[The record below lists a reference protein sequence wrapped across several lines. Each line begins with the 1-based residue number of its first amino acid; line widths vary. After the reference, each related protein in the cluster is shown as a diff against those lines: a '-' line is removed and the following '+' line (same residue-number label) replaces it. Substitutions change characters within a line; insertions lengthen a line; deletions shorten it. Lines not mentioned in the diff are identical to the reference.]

1 MRGEEMAY
9 AILSETATTVQMI
22 GPDTGIL
29 MSVSATIFAIFGGF
43 ILTFSFSMKQ
53 KKLELDVEIELSYHK
68 MMFLRR
74 EMNPLLLQKIITFEE
89 KVIQEAI
96 LLKGETE
103 IQNVRFTSNI
113 DHQRIKRMRRRNK
126 KSIRKVYRL
135 REFVRYSAD
144 FENFKRNSCI
154 TIWWFEKER
163 IKEIYEVVK
172 RYEDTETY
180 VAALAKRAEMHF
192 TVEELD
198 TYYTYLD
205 ALKPYNDKVW
215 NLSLLVPSLKNQG
228 MMTVALIYLS
238 LIAFFGLFEPLI
250 SPEDVNVKENLMAI
264 FILTLAYIPL
274 SYLNTF
280 THRYP
285 SRLSKEIKRFRPR

>member
-1 MRGEEMAY
+1 MANP
-9 AILSETATTVQMI
+9 ILSQTVATVQTI
-22 GPDTGIL
+22 GPDLGLLI
-29 MSVSATIFAIFGGF
+29 SVSTTIFAIFGGF
-43 ILTFSFSMKQ
+43 ILNFSFSMKQ
-53 KKLELDVEIELSYHK
+53 KKLELDVEIEISYHE
-68 MMFLRR
+68 MIFLRG
-74 EMNPLLLQKIITFEE
+74 EIDPLLLKKIITFEE
-89 KVIQEAI
+89 KAVEEAI
-96 LLKGETE
+96 LLMGETE
-103 IQNVRFTSNI
+103 IQNVHFTSNI
-113 DHQRIKRMRRRNK
+113 DYQRIKRMRRRNK
-126 KSIRKVYRL
+126 KSIKKVYRL
-135 REFVRYSAD
+135 RDFVKYSAD

-172 RYEDTETY
+172 QYEDTETY
-180 VAALAKRAEMHF
+180 VAALAKRAEIHF

-205 ALKPYNDKVW
+205 ALKPYNEKVW

-285 SRLSKEIKRFRPR
+285 SRLSNEIKRFRPR